1 MYAIIINGLV
11 MVAISIFMIAK
22 PYVWG
27 QLIVKF
33 LRIPYMHTLEI
44 FIHLG
49 FGLLFVTYAEH
60 SKFPMTIKI
69 YGFIL
74 LAFGASLIFT
84 PPSYH
89 RRFAVWSVKKFS
101 KYFRPA
107 GFVSFTFGVFLI
119 YAAV

>member
-11 MVAISIFMIAK
+11 MVAISLFMIAK
-22 PYVWG
+22 PYTWG
-27 QLIVKF
+27 QFILKF
-33 LRIPYMHTLEI
+33 SRMPYMHPLEI
-44 FIHLG
+44 FIRLG

-60 SKFPMTIKI
+60 SKFPMTIMI
-69 YGFIL
+69 FGYIL
-74 LAFGASLIFT
+74 LAAGVGLILT

-89 RRFAVWSVKKFS
+89 RRFAVWSVEKFS